1 MKFPIPPPTILFI
14 NPDHLKSLTSSILG
28 VAKKSWLLFS
38 VAWRHKIAGLT
49 EGFVT
54 KDSLWDRLLFDT
66 ARARVVDECA
76 GSLRGIVVAEGK
88 IPLPPDII
96 KRADEGN
103 YNRSFRCFRV
113 AFCPHRAVH
122 PNRQRIRTPSCHCP
136 SPCFPPTR
144 YPRVP
149 RHRRQVSACRTPQ
162 H

>member
-1 MKFPIPPPTILFI
+1 MVIHTTFCVLNLITNYVSSAHFSKDVKDVRSAMKFPIPPPTILFI

-76 GSLRGIVVAEGK
+76 GSLRGIVVAGGK
-88 IPLPPDII
+88 FSLTLDI
-96 KRADEGN
+96 
-103 YNRSFRCFRV
+103 V
-113 AFCPHRAVH
+113 
-122 PNRQRIRTPSCHCP
+122 
-136 SPCFPPTR
+136 
-144 YPRVP
+144 
-149 RHRRQVSACRTPQ
+149 
-162 H
+162 